1 MGIPHTAPAWADVF
15 LTWCM
20 LGPHLFPTWM
30 PLWSPLVS
38 PVGNQL
44 GTRWERGGNRVVI
57 RRGVNQVGARWEW
70 TRWEQGG
77 DKRVWGGM

>member
-15 LTWCM
+15 LTWCV

-44 GTRWERGGNRVVI
+44 GTGWEPRGYQAGCEPG
-57 RRGVNQVGARWEW
+57 RGQTGV
-70 TRWEQGG
+70 
-77 DKRVWGGM
+77 D